1 MGTQRDHRSPTT
13 CSGVY
18 LRRHLRGTHS
28 DVRFYRERLSGAR
41 PQKAVAH
48 SKATKQKK
56 KVVVPTNASEHVPV
70 SDSEPD
76 APQAAECSHRVTA
89 PVAKFERRLDDV
101 YIDNPND
108 ELDEEEEEP
117 EWASPVEEDQR
128 LSALKP
134 GDRSGLVDY
143 VIEKCGR
150 AISAVLAGL
159 TPSDRVAVIEFVVKR
174 LIQSFC
180 ATSRGDGQI
189 EISVNYLPPSPPH
202 LRKEWNCHVQ
212 L

>member
-1 MGTQRDHRSPTT
+1 
-13 CSGVY
+13 V
-18 LRRHLRGTHS
+18 RRNLKA
-28 DVRFYRERLSGAR
+28 YRERLSGAR

-48 SKATKQKK
+48 SKAAKQKK
-56 KVVVPTNASEHVPV
+56 KVVVPTNASEHLPV
-70 SDSEPD
+70 GETEPD
-76 APQAAECSHRVTA
+76 APKADECSHRVTA
-89 PVAKFERRLDDV
+89 PVAKFERRLDHV
-101 YIDNPND
+101 GIDNPND
-108 ELDEEEEEP
+108 ELDDEEEEP
-117 EWASPVEEDQR
+117 DWASPVEEDQS

-143 VIEKCGR
+143 VIDKCGR

-180 ATSRGDGQI
+180 AASRGDGQI
-189 EISVNYLPPSPPH
+189 EISVNYLPPPPPH
-202 LRKEWNCHVQ
+202 LRKDWDCHVQ